1 MKTLESKNLLI
12 ACVWAFMTTV
22 VIAYFWVGEVLEVF
36 GVLLIFFIALM
47 STGALLVIPK
57 TEEKL
62 NR

>member
-1 MKTLESKNLLI
+1 
-12 ACVWAFMTTV
+12 MTTV
-22 VIAYFWVGEVLEVF
+22 VIAYFLVGEVLEVF

-47 STGALLVIPK
+47 STGVPLVIPK

>member
-1 MKTLESKNLLI
+1 MESKNLLI

-22 VIAYFWVGEVLEVF
+22 VVAYFWVGEVLEVF

-47 STGALLVIPK
+47 STGALLLIPK

>member
-1 MKTLESKNLLI
+1 MESKNLLI

-22 VIAYFWVGEVLEVF
+22 VIAYTWVGEVFTVF
-36 GVLLIFFIALM
+36 GILLIFLIALM
-47 STGALLVIPK
+47 STGALLLIPK

>member
-1 MKTLESKNLLI
+1 MESKNLLI

-22 VIAYFWVGEVLEVF
+22 VVAYFWVGEVLEVF
-36 GVLLIFFIALM
+36 GILLIFFIALM
-47 STGALLVIPK
+47 STGTLLLIPK